1 MIENYKRVY
10 YKMSYYPPYKSS
22 SNNIKV
28 ELDLSNYATKDDV
41 KNITH
46 VDVSSYATKTN
57 LAALKTEVD
66 KIGVDKLKTVPDDLA
81 KLINVK
87 NEVVKKTDFSADTY
101 VTRTK
106 FSTDTNALDD
116 KIDKVEKRIPDI
128 SSLETKRNV
137 TTLVN
142 NLNNRINNLKI
153 NDYAKKTSLT
163 NYMLTSTFNT
173 KSTGLESKIKDAD
186 IIAKSA
192 VTKANSIKSDLT
204 DYAKKTDVANGITTI
219 KNDYVTNAS
228 LTSRLNDSK
237 SQHIATEV
245 KTIDHKAK
253 KNASDILGFESRL
266 KQKEDIVDEVQREN
280 ALTSGRDYYLDK
292 MYLLYECKAF
302 SFKYRSG
309 KINLWKST
317 GLNNYSRDS
326 DMDAV
331 SVATT
336 SLPPL
341 IDNGRMSVRLEG
353 AYFKQMRLLRPNN
366 DNTVNIYIVYLIDPI
381 SNSRITH
388 YTVQNALFGG
398 VKITKNATDTSKH
411 KYEGYGIC
419 FDEGATSSKGEL
431 KNGRKVLIFG
441 VHENS
446 LAHANNKANNI
457 YVMGDFIVQG
467 INDTT
472 LYAEKIYS
480 QNFTAANKKFVLSLH
495 YNGDDSYSFVSG
507 KRELKFKAKYDQIV
521 KEILCL
527 GNISDDWTAA
537 NAQKTGLRSEIYDF
551 AVDYTSTNIGD
562 IYNVHRYLMKK
573 HNIN

>member
-1 MIENYKRVY
+1 M
-10 YKMSYYPPYKSS
+10 
-22 SNNIKV
+22 
-28 ELDLSNYATKDDV
+28 KDDV

-66 KIGVDKLKTVPDDLA
+66 KIDVDKLKTVPDDLA
-81 KLINVK
+81 KLSNVDK

-116 KIDKVEKRIPDI
+116 KIDKVEKKIPDI

-142 NLNNRINNLKI
+142 NLNNKIDNLKI

-163 NYMLTSTFNT
+163 NYMLTITFNT
-173 KSTGLESKIKDAD
+173 KSAELESKIKDAD

-192 VTKANSIKSDLT
+192 VTKANSIKSDLD
-204 DYAKKTDVANGITTI
+204 DYAKKDDVANDITTM

-228 LTSRLNDSK
+228 LTSRLNYLK
-237 SQHIATEV
+237 SHHIATEV
-245 KTIDHKAK
+245 KTIDDKTK

-292 MYLLYECKAF
+292 MYLLYE
-302 SFKYRSG
+302 SG

-317 GLNNYSRDS
+317 GLNNCSRDS

-331 SVATT
+331 SVATK

-341 IDNGRMSVRLEG
+341 VDNGRMSVRLEG
-353 AYFKQMRLLRPNN
+353 AYFKQMRLVRPNN
-366 DNTVNIYIVYLIDPI
+366 DNIVNIYIIYLIDPI
-381 SNSRITH
+381 SNSRNTD

-398 VKITKNATDTSKH
+398 VKITKNAADTSKH

-419 FDEGATSSKGEL
+419 FDEGGTLSKRGII
-431 KNGRKVLIFG
+431 NGRNALIFG

-446 LAHANNKANNI
+446 LVHANNKANNI

-472 LYAEKIYS
+472 LYAEKLYS
-480 QNFTAANKKFVLSLH
+480 QNFTATNK
-495 YNGDDSYSFVSG
+495 
-507 KRELKFKAKYDQIV
+507 
-521 KEILCL
+521 
-527 GNISDDWTAA
+527 
-537 NAQKTGLRSEIYDF
+537 
-551 AVDYTSTNIGD
+551 
-562 IYNVHRYLMKK
+562 
-573 HNIN
+573 